1 MGVNLLGILAK
12 KTDLRFLQLWVSGN
26 GTTGM
31 AMAVPVFEGSKN
43 GVAWIL
49 TYSCI
54 ME

>member
-1 MGVNLLGILAK
+1 MRVNLLGIPAK
-12 KTDLRFLQLWVSGN
+12 TGRCFFCNSRPGGN

-43 GVAWIL
+43 GVTWIL
-49 TYSCI
+49 TYSCV